1 MNFVKKM
8 AYAATIGAMTLAPVV
23 STQLSAAPTA
33 ASAQQATSSLVKQLS
48 GLQRLTADFE
58 QKPLYKASEGAQTA
72 PSVDFSS

>member
-1 MNFVKKM
+1 M

-58 QKPLYKASEGAQTA
+58 QTTKVTNSKPSKKKA
-72 PSVDFSS
+72 